1 MMKVILVNGSPNEY
15 GCTYTALSEA
25 AKTLNEAGIGT
36 EFFWI
41 GKKPMQGCIAC
52 VGCGRKGKCVFD
64 DKVNEFIELAHA
76 ADGFIFGSR
85 CIFPG

>member
-1 MMKVILVNGSPNEY
+1 MFADEEEKMMKVILVNGSPNEY

-41 GKKPMQGCIAC
+41 GKKPISNPKALQISSCFPTNGVMNPFVFGCSI
-52 VGCGRKGKCVFD
+52 
-64 DKVNEFIELAHA
+64 
-76 ADGFIFGSR
+76 
-85 CIFPG
+85 